1 MLFEQS
7 SFDAVPSTSS
17 ATVSLRDIYI
27 SRTLRRLR
35 VRSEALVLADVIPA
49 VT

>member
-1 MLFEQS
+1 MPFEQS